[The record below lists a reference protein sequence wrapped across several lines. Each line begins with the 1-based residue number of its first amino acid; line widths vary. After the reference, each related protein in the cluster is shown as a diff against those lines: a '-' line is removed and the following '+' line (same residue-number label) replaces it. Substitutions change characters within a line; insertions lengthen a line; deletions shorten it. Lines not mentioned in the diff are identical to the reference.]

1 MTEIINLQNFV
12 EISFNM
18 IYNITNKFIM
28 GEFVVSPISMIIAD
42 KSATF
47 TATLV
52 ISGIVVV
59 LGILILLIFVMFLF
73 GVIVP
78 KFDKKSKQRAERK
91 ASKKAAK
98 VSDKNNGGNEM
109 VKQTNPVQI
118 IPAPAPAPVVE
129 AGVSGE
135 VVAAIAAAVTAYEG
149 TGVVIRSIKRKN
161 VGSRNPWAQAA
172 IADNT
177 RPF

>member
-1 MTEIINLQNFV
+1 M
-12 EISFNM
+12 
-18 IYNITNKFIM
+18 
-28 GEFVVSPISMIIAD
+28 VSPISMIIAD

-59 LGILILLIFVMFLF
+59 LGILILLIFIMFLF

-78 KFDKKSKQRAERK
+78 KFDKKGKRRAEKK
-91 ASKKAAK
+91 ASKKAVK
-98 VSDKNNGGNEM
+98 TIDKNNGGNEM
-109 VKQTNPVQI
+109 IKQTDPVQI

-129 AGVSGE
+129 AGVSE
-135 VVAAIAAAVTAYEG
+135 EIVAVIAAAVTEYEG